1 MLVVDREGDH
11 VVLGSRRGVVVG
23 GPAGLPAAREVVAFF
38 GHRFGS
44 VIVDL
49 SLLDPTA
56 QDRYVGELLP
66 LVRELQ
72 IACGS
77 PHWVV
82 LDETHT
88 TPDQREGVE
97 AGQLAGGGYVF
108 ATHRPTQL
116 PARVLAE
123 VAVALVLPGD
133 GEGAWEVRSAIAELY
148 AGSPDIPELLSG
160 LARGQAVLVRRDA
173 SAPVVFDLVE
183 RHSRHV
189 RHWHKY
195 TDAQLPAY
203 LRFGF
208 GTDGCEGVAG
218 NVREFHLA
226 LRRAAPETLAAHASR
241 RDCPAG
247 SRMSSRSPG
256 WRPSS
261 PSSSR
266 PSTAVNGRLRRP
278 APNGSW
284 PSRAIT

>member
-1 MLVVDREGDH
+1 V
-11 VVLGSRRGVVVG
+11 VVVG
-23 GPAGLPAAREVVAFF
+23 GPAGLPAAREVVALF

-56 QDRYVGELLP
+56 QDRYVAELLP

-82 LDETHT
+82 LDEAHT
-88 TPDQREGVE
+88 APDQREGVE
-97 AGQLAGGGYVF
+97 AGEFAGGGYVF

-123 VAVALVLPGD
+123 VDVALVLPGD

-148 AGSPDIPELLSG
+148 AGSPDNPKLLSG
-160 LARGQAVLVRRDA
+160 LSRGQAVLVRRDA

-195 TDAQLPAY
+195 TDAQLPAD
-203 LRFGF
+203 LRFGSGPTGVRGSRATCVSSTGRCAARPRRRSLPTPAA
-208 GTDGCEGVAG
+208 GT
-218 NVREFHLA
+218 HL
-226 LRRAAPETLAAHASR
+226 
-241 RDCPAG
+241 AG

-256 WRPSS
+256 WRPLS

-266 PSTAVNGRLRRP
+266 PSTAVNGRSRRP
-278 APNGSW
+278 APNCSW